1 MLKSIEI
8 NSYQNV
14 EKTPNLNMLNMKKRT
29 KIILLSIGALLL
41 IILATGVSFF
51 LYIKIKFRPFACNL
65 DDAPDDIIKIKDD
78 LSQKLN
84 EDTFTWEDMSD
95 FVDFAQYVANNCQII
110 LDIVKDWE
118 EVVFFNITD
127 EDDMWFYIGNDRL
140 IYEIGPNPPENYGI
154 LIELDFG
161 LTKDILRQDITP
173 QAAVMKGTLRFE
185 GVFNDVLKVNQ
196 IVEIA
201 AATLMGRYIAPIDV
215 SSEISVRI
223 DKRNLYNNNGLALL
237 PIIQIN
243 LRAEEIGVPH
253 VTTPVPGTLKIINNL
268 GETIAEL
275 EDVAHTVCKFINST
289 SVLMGGQEGFMEIWN
304 YKTGVVELTNVPG
317 GHHDFD
323 YNPETDTF
331 MVLEY
336 VFSNTS
342 ETWDGY
348 RILYD
353 KLSEYNRNGD
363 LIWEWDGRVGFPFN
377 STRHTRLGMNLTFL
391 GGADWMHSNSFA
403 WDKEEEAIYLN
414 IRNMNVIAKIDYNTK
429 DIVWEAG
436 EASNFTIYNKE
447 GEIVPTIFYSP
458 HGLEKIDNDRFIAFD
473 NDLYNVTNSET
484 MTLEGSL
491 GYSRLLE
498 FEIDEV
504 NKTMKEL
511 WSWVPSNQSYYSPES
526 AGDLNRLPDGNTIGV
541 FANKAMVLNVRD
553 PIFITEVTPGGEIAW
568 ELVIDGE
575 NITYFWVQNFLKFY
589 EKPTINIQENFID
602 VSNGILNLNFSVWD
616 CYRRDYATPGTVY
629 VIVDNEEIYSDT
641 FEFPAHWK
649 AHSLSISLDNI
660 PKDAKSIELII
671 ENQDNI
677 QSINLLYFGGLS
689 TSTKIIISCVSIAF
703 AGGLVATYIFLRKKN
718 LLPKILTRD

>member
-1 MLKSIEI
+1 
-8 NSYQNV
+8 
-14 EKTPNLNMLNMKKRT
+14 MKKRI
-29 KIILLSIGALLL
+29 KIILIAIGSLLL
-41 IILATGVSFF
+41 IIIASAVGLFF
-51 LYIKIKFRPFACNL
+51 YIKIKFRPVPFNL
-65 DDAPDDIIKIKDD
+65 EDAPQHILDIRDD
-78 LSQKLN
+78 LREKLK
-84 EDTFTWEDMSD
+84 EDTFTWSDMAD
-95 FVDFAQYVANNCQII
+95 FVIFGQYVGDNSPVI
-110 LDIVKDWE
+110 LDLVKDWE

-127 EDDMWFYIGNDRL
+127 EEYMWFFIGNDSI
-140 IYEIGPNPPENYGI
+140 IYEVGPNPPTNYGI
-154 LIELDFG
+154 LIELDFSV
-161 LTKDILRQDITP
+161 TKDILRQDTTP
-173 QAAVMKGTLRFE
+173 QKAVMKGTLHFE
-185 GVFNDVLKVNQ
+185 GEFKKVLKVNQ
-196 IVEIA
+196 IVETV
-201 AATLMGRYIAPIDV
+201 AATLMGTYAPPVDV
-215 SSEISVRI
+215 SSDIAVRI
-223 DKRNLYNNNGLALL
+223 DKRNLYDNNGLALL

-243 LRAEEIGVPH
+243 LRPDQIGVPH
-253 VTTPVPGTLKIINNL
+253 VSTPVPGTLKIINNL

-275 EDVAHTVCKFINST
+275 DDVAHTVCKFINST

-304 YKTGVVELTNVPG
+304 YKTGVVESLNVPG

-336 VFSNTS
+336 VYSNTS

-348 RILYD
+348 TILYD
-353 KLSEYNRNGD
+353 KLGEYNRNGD

-403 WDKEEEAIYLN
+403 WDKQNEAIYLN
-414 IRNMNVIAKIDYNTK
+414 IRNVNVIAKIDYNTK

-436 EASNFTIYNKE
+436 EETNFTIYNKE

-458 HGLEKIDNDRFIAFD
+458 HGFEKIDDDRFLAFD
-473 NDLYNVTNSET
+473 NDLYNVTNPQT

-526 AGDLNRLPDGNTIGV
+526 AGDVNRLPDGNTIGV
-541 FANKAMVLNVRD
+541 FANKAMVLNMRD

-575 NITYFWVQNFLKFY
+575 NNTYFWVQNFLKFY
-589 EKPTINIQENFID
+589 EKPVIKIQDNFLD

-616 CYRRDYATPGTVY
+616 CYRRDYATPGTVS
-629 VIVDNEEIYSDT
+629 VIVDDEEIYSDT
-641 FEFPAHWK
+641 FEFPAYWK
-649 AHSLSISLDNI
+649 AHNLSISLDNI
-660 PKDAKSIELII
+660 PKNAKSIELII
-671 ENQDNI
+671 ENQDDI
-677 QSINLLYFGGLS
+677 QGISILYFGGLS
-689 TSTKIIISCVSIAF
+689 TANKIIISCASIAF
-703 AGGLVATYIFLRKKN
+703 VGGLVATYFILRKRN
-718 LLPKILTRD
+718 LLPKILTRE